1 MRSLKE
7 LYGMVY
13 EHIKD
18 LTYISGL
25 CMRSRRHMTKLSCQ
39 MKNMSCYVI
48 ISNLNGI
55 FIQSSKLKNVI
66 GTDSNFQLLVDL

>member
-25 CMRSRRHMTKLSCQ
+25 CYEVASAYDKAVMSDEEYVMLCDHFKSQRHFHPEFQTKERNWDRQ
-39 MKNMSCYVI
+39 
-48 ISNLNGI
+48 
-55 FIQSSKLKNVI
+55 
-66 GTDSNFQLLVDL
+66 